1 MLVGRISG
9 FARVG
14 GRRTRTGPL
23 QPVRTLRT
31 RHYETIYM
39 TNRIIRLQNIV
50 EEVLKHHPEEDTSL
64 IEKAYVF
71 SAKAHEGQL
80 RLSGEPYLS
89 HPLEVAYALAQMGLG
104 PVTVSAGLLHDT
116 VEDSAATLDD
126 LEEYFGDEVTDVVNG
141 VTKIGM
147 LTFGDRQTQQA
158 EYIRKMILSMSHD
171 IRVLLVKLADR
182 VHNMRTL
189 EYMEPDKR
197 KRIARETLEIY
208 APLAGRLGMFRLKAE
223 LEDLSFFYLEPEAY
237 QQLQEGLSRKR
248 GDLEKYIQDI
258 CQLLREK
265 LEEHHLKGE
274 VSGRL
279 KNYYSIYRKLQAQQ
293 ISLDELYD
301 LLAFRIVV
309 ETVAECY
316 EALGVIHAIFR
327 PVPGRLKDYIG
338 MPKANMYQS
347 IHTTV
352 IGQFGER
359 LEVQIRTREMHRVAE
374 EGIAAHWSY
383 KERRAYHEKDAER
396 FTWLKQMVDLQKELK
411 NPQELLEGVRLEL
424 YPEEVYVFTPTGDV
438 KELPRGAT
446 LVDFAYAIHTEVGN
460 RCTGAKVNGRMVPLR
475 TELANGDTV
484 EIITSPHHHP
494 SRDWLQF
501 VKTTKAR
508 HKIRQWLKAAEREQ
522 SIALGK
528 ELLERELRKSG
539 ASLQKLVKDGE
550 ELKRVTQE
558 FSFVGVDDL
567 LAAIGHGK
575 LSPGQITGKL
585 FRVAQPP
592 EEVQPE
598 PERKEKPKDA
608 GGSLRIKDL
617 DDMLVRLANC
627 CQPIPGDAIMGY
639 ITRGQGV
646 TIHRSDCPYLAS
658 TESFR
663 QIPAEWDGGGGPG
676 KLYPVKIQVVTV
688 DKPGLLADITSA
700 LKSADVNVTKA
711 SVETQDNKGIAKFT
725 IQVGDQ
731 QHLEKVFGS
740 LKRLK
745 EVISVRRLTG

>member
-1 MLVGRISG
+1 
-9 FARVG
+9 
-14 GRRTRTGPL
+14 
-23 QPVRTLRT
+23 
-31 RHYETIYM
+31 M
-39 TNRIIRLQNIV
+39 TSRIIRLQDIV
-50 EEVLKHHPEEDTSL
+50 EEVLKHHPEEDTSV

-71 SAKAHEGQL
+71 SARAHEGQL

-89 HPLEVAYALAQMGLG
+89 HPLEVAYLLAQMGLG

-141 VTKIGM
+141 VTKIGQ

-182 VHNMRTL
+182 FHNMRTL
-189 EYMEPDKR
+189 EFMEPAKR

-248 GDLEKYIQDI
+248 GELEKYIEEV
-258 CQLLREK
+258 CQQLRDK
-265 LEEHHLKGE
+265 LAEQSLKGE

-352 IGQFGER
+352 IGQVGER
-359 LEVQIRTREMHRVAE
+359 LEIQIRTREMHRVAE

-383 KERRAYHEKDAER
+383 KERRAYHEKDAQR
-396 FTWLKQMVDLQKELK
+396 FSWLKQMVDLQKELK

-424 YPEEVYVFTPTGDV
+424 YPEEVYVFTPNGDV

-446 LVDFAYAIHTEVGN
+446 LVDFAYAVHTEVGN

-508 HKIRQWLKAAEREQ
+508 HKVRQWLKAAEREQ
-522 SIALGK
+522 SITLGK

-539 ASLQKLVKDGE
+539 ASLQKLLKDGE
-550 ELKRVTQE
+550 ELKRVSQE
-558 FSFVGVDDL
+558 FSFVGVEDL
-567 LAAIGHGK
+567 LASIGHGK

-598 PERKEKPKDA
+598 PERKGKPDA

-617 DDMLVRLANC
+617 DDMLMRLANC
-627 CQPIPGDAIMGY
+627 CQPIPGDTIVGY

-663 QIPAEWDGGGGPG
+663 HIPAEWDGAGGG

-711 SVETQDNKGIAKFT
+711 SVETQDNKGIAHFT

-731 QHLEKVFGS
+731 QHLDKVFVA

-745 EVISVRRLTG
+745 EVISVRRKTG

>member
-1 MLVGRISG
+1 MYSPQWANTR
-9 FARVG
+9 FAP
-14 GRRTRTGPL
+14 TRL
-23 QPVRTLRT
+23 ET
-31 RHYETIYM
+31 RNSKLYM
-39 TNRIIRLQNIV
+39 TSRIIRLQDIV
-50 EEVLKHHPEEDTSL
+50 EEVLKHHPEEDTSV

-71 SAKAHEGQL
+71 SARAHEGQL

-89 HPLEVAYALAQMGLG
+89 HPLEVAYLLAQMGLG
-104 PVTVSAGLLHDT
+104 PVTVSCGLLHDT

-126 LEEYFGDEVTDVVNG
+126 LEEYFGDEVTDIVNG
-141 VTKIGM
+141 VTKIGQ

-158 EYIRKMILSMSHD
+158 EYIRKMVLSMSHD

-182 VHNMRTL
+182 AHNMRTL
-189 EYMEPDKR
+189 GFMEAAKR
-197 KRIARETLEIY
+197 KRIARETQEIY
-208 APLAGRLGMFRLKAE
+208 APLAGRLGMFRIKAE

-248 GDLEKYIQDI
+248 GELEKYIEEV
-258 CQLLREK
+258 CQLLRDK
-265 LEEHHLKGE
+265 LAEHGLKGE

-293 ISLDELYD
+293 ITLDELYD

-309 ETVAECY
+309 DTVAECY

-359 LEVQIRTREMHRVAE
+359 LEVQIRTWEMHRVAE

-383 KERRAYHEKDAER
+383 KERRAFHEKDAER

-411 NPQELLEGVRLEL
+411 SPQELLEGVRLEL
-424 YPEEVYVFTPTGDV
+424 YPEEVYVFTPNGDV

-446 LVDFAYAIHTEVGN
+446 LVDFAYAVHTEVGN

-475 TELANGDTV
+475 TELVNGDTV
-484 EIITSPHHHP
+484 EIITSTQHHP

-522 SIALGK
+522 SVSLGK

-539 ASLQKLVKDGE
+539 ASLQKLLKDGE

-558 FSFVGVDDL
+558 FSFVGIDDL

-592 EEVQPE
+592 AEEGAAPE
-598 PERKEKPKDA
+598 PERREKPADL

-627 CQPIPGDAIMGY
+627 CQPIPGDHIMGY

-646 TIHRSDCPYLAS
+646 TIHRAECPYLAS

-663 QIPAEWDGGGGPG
+663 HIPAEWDGGGAG
-676 KLYPVKIQVVTV
+676 KFYPVKIQVVTV

-711 SVETQDNKGIAKFT
+711 SVETTQDHKGIAQFT
-725 IQVGDQ
+725 IQVTDQ
-731 QHLEKVFGS
+731 QHLDKVFGA

-745 EVISVRRLTG
+745 EVISVRRTTG

>member
-1 MLVGRISG
+1 
-9 FARVG
+9 
-14 GRRTRTGPL
+14 
-23 QPVRTLRT
+23 
-31 RHYETIYM
+31 M
-39 TNRIIRLQNIV
+39 TSRIIRLQNIV

-89 HPLEVAYALAQMGLG
+89 HPLEVAYLLAQMGLG

-141 VTKIGM
+141 VTKIGQ

-189 EYMEPDKR
+189 EYMEPAKR

-208 APLAGRLGMFRLKAE
+208 APLSGRLGMFRLKAE
-223 LEDLSFFYLEPEAY
+223 LEDLSFFYLEPETY

-248 GDLEKYIQDI
+248 GDLEKYIQDV
-258 CQLLREK
+258 CQLLRDK
-265 LEEHHLKGE
+265 LAEHHLQGE

-359 LEVQIRTREMHRVAE
+359 LEVQIRTREMHQVAE

-460 RCTGAKVNGRMVPLR
+460 RCTGAKVNGRMLPLR

-484 EIITSPHHHP
+484 EIITSPHHQP

-539 ASLQKLVKDGE
+539 ASLQKLIKDGE

-585 FRVAQPP
+585 FKVAQPP

-598 PERKEKPKDA
+598 PERKGKPDA

-646 TIHRSDCPYLAS
+646 TIHRADCPYLAS

-663 QIPAEWDGGGGPG
+663 HIPAEWDGGGGG

-711 SVETQDNKGIAKFT
+711 SVETQDNRGIAKFT

>member
-1 MLVGRISG
+1 
-9 FARVG
+9 
-14 GRRTRTGPL
+14 
-23 QPVRTLRT
+23 
-31 RHYETIYM
+31 M
-39 TNRIIRLQNIV
+39 TSRIIRLQDIV
-50 EEVLKHHPEEDTSL
+50 EEVQKHHPELDTSL
-64 IEKAYVF
+64 IEKAYIF

-89 HPLEVAYALAQMGLG
+89 HPLEVAYLLARMGLG
-104 PVTVSAGLLHDT
+104 PITVSCGLLHDT
-116 VEDSAATLDD
+116 VEDSAASLDELD
-126 LEEYFGDEVTDVVNG
+126 EYFGEEVTDIVNG
-141 VTKIGM
+141 VTKIGQ
-147 LTFGDRQTQQA
+147 LVFGDRQTQQA

-189 EYMEPDKR
+189 GIMEPAKQ

-208 APLAGRLGMFRLKAE
+208 APLAGRLGMFRIKAE

-237 QQLQEGLSRKR
+237 QQIREGLFRKK
-248 GDLEKYIQDI
+248 GALQKYIQDM
-258 CQLLREK
+258 CQFLRQK
-265 LEEHHLKGE
+265 LEEHNLKGE
-274 VSGRL
+274 VSGRV
-279 KNYYSIYRKLQAQQ
+279 KNFYSIYRKLQAQQ
-293 ISLDELYD
+293 ITLDELYD

-309 ETVAECY
+309 DTEHDCY
-316 EALGVIHAIFR
+316 ETLGVIHALFR

-352 IGQFGER
+352 IGQDGQR
-359 LEVQIRTREMHRVAE
+359 LEIQIRTREMHRVAE

-383 KERRAYHEKDAER
+383 KERRAFQEKDAQR
-396 FTWLKQMVDLQKELK
+396 FNWLKQMVDLQKELK
-411 NPQELLEGVRLEL
+411 SPQELLEGVRLEL
-424 YPEEVYVFTPTGDV
+424 YPDEVYVFTPNGEV

-446 LVDFAYAIHTEVGN
+446 PVDFAYAIHSEVGDQ
-460 RCTGAKVNGRMVPLR
+460 CAGAKVNGRMVSLR
-475 TELANGDTV
+475 TELVNGDTV

-508 HKIRQWLKAAEREQ
+508 HKIRQWLKEAEREQ
-522 SIALGK
+522 SVALGK

-539 ASLQKLVKDGE
+539 ASLQKL
-550 ELKRVTQE
+550 LKNGDDLKQVVQDL
-558 FSFVGVDDL
+558 SFVGVEDL

-575 LSPGQITGKL
+575 VSPGQVTGRL
-585 FRVAQPP
+585 FRLAAPAVEEEAPP
-592 EEVQPE
+592 EPPAKRGKEE
-598 PERKEKPKDA
+598 PA
-608 GGSLRIKDL
+608 GLKIKDL
-617 DDMLVRLANC
+617 DDLLVRLANC

-639 ITRGQGV
+639 ITRGKGV
-646 TIHRSDCPYLAS
+646 TIHRADCPYLAS

-663 QIPAEWDGGGGPG
+663 HIPAEWDGAGGSH

-700 LKSADVNVTKA
+700 LKTADVNVTRA
-711 SVETQDNKGIAKFT
+711 SVETADNRGVAQFT
-725 IQVGDQ
+725 IQVADQ
-731 QHLEKVFGS
+731 QHLEKVFGA

>member
-1 MLVGRISG
+1 
-9 FARVG
+9 
-14 GRRTRTGPL
+14 
-23 QPVRTLRT
+23 
-31 RHYETIYM
+31 M
-39 TNRIIRLQNIV
+39 TSRIIRLQDIV
-50 EEVLKHHPEEDTSL
+50 EEVHKHHPESDTSL
-64 IEKAYVF
+64 IEKAYIF

-89 HPLEVAYALAQMGLG
+89 HPLEVAYLLARMGLG
-104 PVTVSAGLLHDT
+104 PITVSCGLLHDT
-116 VEDSAATLDD
+116 VEDSAASLDELD
-126 LEEYFGDEVTDVVNG
+126 EYFGEEVTDIVNG
-141 VTKIGM
+141 VTKIGQ
-147 LTFGDRQTQQA
+147 LVFGDRQTQQA

-189 EYMEPDKR
+189 GIMESAKQ

-208 APLAGRLGMFRLKAE
+208 APLAGRLGMFRIKAE

-237 QQLQEGLSRKR
+237 QQIREGLFRKK
-248 GDLEKYIQDI
+248 GALQKYIQDM
-258 CQLLREK
+258 CQFLRQK
-265 LEEHHLKGE
+265 LEEHNLKGE
-274 VSGRL
+274 VSGRV
-279 KNYYSIYRKLQAQQ
+279 KNFYSIYRKLQAQQ
-293 ISLDELYD
+293 ITLDELYD

-309 ETVAECY
+309 DTEHDCY
-316 EALGVIHAIFR
+316 ETLGVIHALFR

-352 IGQFGER
+352 IGQDGQR
-359 LEVQIRTREMHRVAE
+359 LEIQIRTREMHQVAE

-383 KERRAYHEKDAER
+383 KERRAFQEKDAQR
-396 FTWLKQMVDLQKELK
+396 FNWLKQMVDLQKELK
-411 NPQELLEGVRLEL
+411 SPRELLEGVRLEL
-424 YPEEVYVFTPTGDV
+424 YPDEVYVFTPTGEV

-446 LVDFAYAIHTEVGN
+446 PVDFAYAIHSEVGDQ
-460 RCTGAKVNGRMVPLR
+460 CTGAKVNGRMVSLR
-475 TELANGDTV
+475 TELVNGDTV

-508 HKIRQWLKAAEREQ
+508 HKIRQWLKEAEREQ
-522 SIALGK
+522 SVALGK

-539 ASLQKLVKDGE
+539 ASLQKL
-550 ELKRVTQE
+550 LKNGDDLKQVVQDL
-558 FSFVGVDDL
+558 SFVGVDDL

-575 LSPGQITGKL
+575 VSPGQVTSRL
-585 FRVAQPP
+585 FRLNAPAV
-592 EEVQPE
+592 EEGVLPE
-598 PERKEKPKDA
+598 PPAKRAKEEPA
-608 GGSLRIKDL
+608 GLKIKDL
-617 DDMLVRLANC
+617 DDLLVRLANC
-627 CQPIPGDAIMGY
+627 CQPIPGDPIMGY
-639 ITRGQGV
+639 ITRGKGV
-646 TIHRSDCPYLAS
+646 TIHRADCPYLAS

-663 QIPAEWDGGGGPG
+663 HIPAEWDGAGGSQ

-700 LKSADVNVTKA
+700 LKTADVNVTRA
-711 SVETQDNKGIAKFT
+711 SVETADNRGVAQFT
-725 IQVGDQ
+725 IQVADQ
-731 QHLEKVFGS
+731 HHLERVFGA